1 MVMVGKGSISL
12 SDWGALSTAA
22 EGNEPPFAADLHEG
36 TTLGRIGVRTAL
48 SACLPITGAS

>member
-48 SACLPITGAS
+48 SACLPIAGAS